1 MNDNVETV
9 QKIYDAFSRADVDA
23 ILGVLTEDVD
33 WASEASSQLAPW
45 YGARRGRA
53 EVAQFFADLAG
64 AIDVTEFTVLAIGA
78 NKTDVMAVIRFGITS
93 KETGNSGAMDLHHW
107 WRFRD
112 GKVCLYRGT
121 EDTALTGELLGTRAF
136 ALQQ

>member
-1 MNDNVETV
+1 MNDNVATV

-23 ILGVLTEDVD
+23 ILGVLTDDVD
-33 WASEASSQLAPW
+33 WAAEASSRLAPW
-45 YGARRGRA
+45 YGARRGKA

-64 AIDVTEFTVLAIGA
+64 AIDVTEFTVLSIGS
-78 NKTDVMAVIRFGITS
+78 NQTDVMTVIRFGITA

-112 GKVCLYRGT
+112 RKVSLYRGT
-121 EDTALTGELLGTRAF
+121 EDTALTGALLGTRAF
-136 ALQQ
+136 ALQR

>member
-23 ILGVLTEDVD
+23 ILAVLIEDVD
-33 WASEASSQLAPW
+33 WASEASSRLAPW
-45 YGARRGRA
+45 YGARRGKA

-78 NKTDVMAVIRFGITS
+78 NETDVMAVIRFGITA
-93 KETGNSGAMDLHHW
+93 KETGHSGGMDLHHW

-112 GKVCLYRGT
+112 GKVNLYRGT
-121 EDTALTGELLGTRAF
+121 EDTALTGALLGTRAF

>member
-23 ILGVLTEDVD
+23 ILAVLTEDVD
-33 WASEASSQLAPW
+33 WASQASSRLAPW

-53 EVAQFFADLAG
+53 EIAQFFADLAG

-93 KETGNSGAMDLHHW
+93 KETGNNGAMDLHHW

-112 GKVCLYRGT
+112 GKVYLYRGT
-121 EDTALTGELLGTRAF
+121 EDTALTGALLGAPAF
-136 ALQQ
+136 ALL

>member
-1 MNDNVETV
+1 MNDNVATV

-33 WASEASSQLAPW
+33 WASVASSRQAPW
-45 YGARRGRA
+45 YGARRGKA
-53 EVAQFFADLAG
+53 EVAQFFTDLAG
-64 AIDVTEFTVLAIGA
+64 AIDVTEFTVLAIGS
-78 NKTDVMAVIRFGITS
+78 NQTDVMAVIRFGITS

-112 GKVCLYRGT
+112 GKVSLYRGT
-121 EDTALTGELLGTRAF
+121 EDTALTGALLGTRAF
-136 ALQQ
+136 ALQR

>member
-9 QKIYDAFSRADVDA
+9 QKIYNAFSRADVDA
-23 ILGVLTEDVD
+23 ILSLLTEDVD
-33 WASEASSQLAPW
+33 WASEASSRLAPW

-78 NKTDVMAVIRFGITS
+78 NQTDVMAVIRFGITA

-112 GKVCLYRGT
+112 GKVYLYRGT
-121 EDTALTGELLGTRAF
+121 EDTALTAALLGARAF

>member
-23 ILGVLTEDVD
+23 ILAVLTEDVD
-33 WASEASSQLAPW
+33 WASEASSRLAPW
-45 YGARRGRA
+45 YGARRGKA
-53 EVAQFFADLAG
+53 EVAQFFAELAG

-93 KETGNSGAMDLHHW
+93 KETGNNGAMDLHHW

-112 GKVCLYRGT
+112 GKVYLYRGT
-121 EDTALTGELLGTRAF
+121 KDTALTGEVPGTRTL